1 MSCFRCLSLLHWDQE
16 NILLS
21 FRTFLIAFHIFIYNP
36 TRVYF
41 FVYMA
46 WEESSFFSFLSLFSL
61 RIFNWPNIYHSFP
74 TALQY
79 NLCCKSKILF
89 QGFYSIPSAY
99 RTICKSFKI
108 SLDTW
113 EQIFPL
119 YCPYSYS
126 FLWVCFRWAF
136 VSIYILEPACKIPP
150 KKPTKI
156 LMEFLSG
163 LHFIYK

>member
-1 MSCFRCLSLLHWDQE
+1 MISQSWFYCSQNSSVFFFISHCVSCFRCLSLLHWDQE

-21 FRTFLIAFHIFIYNP
+21 FRTFLIAFHIYNP

-113 EQIFPL
+113 ENK
-119 YCPYSYS
+119 S
-126 FLWVCFRWAF
+126 F
-136 VSIYILEPACKIPP
+136 
-150 KKPTKI
+150 
-156 LMEFLSG
+156 
-163 LHFIYK
+163 HFIAPTLTRSYEFALGGLLFLYIF